1 MEFGELKSVNLREAW
16 PHEAHDFT
24 PWLADNL
31 GRLSD
36 VIGIPLESEGT
47 EVAVNQFAADILAR
61 NPADGSRVLIENQLA
76 HTDHTHLGQILT
88 YLAGLEAQTVIWV
101 AQGFDEAHLSAIR
114 WLNEHTVDPFAFFAV
129 RVRVVRIG
137 DDPKLPVAPLFEV
150 QERPSWWDRQVR
162 AMAQETGGGLSP
174 IGQFRRDFWQSYI
187 QRHPDDG
194 VRAGH
199 AGGNVWHPVAS
210 NDATVVQYLAQH
222 GVGIYLSGP
231 SGSAGDQYRQQVQ
244 VYQSALVAEIGTRDD
259 GLSFQG
265 FNSNDRSNWPE
276 MADWLH
282 NQLVEYRRVI
292 EQMGAASGGE

>member
-61 NPADGSRVLIENQLA
+61 NPADGSRVLIENQLV

-150 QERPSWWDRQVR
+150 LERPSGWDRQVR

-199 AGGNVWHPVAS
+199 AGGNVYHRISGVEVS
-210 NDATVVQYLAQH
+210 QYLAQ
-222 GVGIYLSGP
+222 GQVGIYLRARSGDN
-231 SGSAGDQYRQQVQ
+231 SEETAQLVQ
-244 VYQSALVAEIGTRDD
+244 IYTDALNTELGVGRV
-259 GLSFQG
+259 LVQR
-265 FNSNDRSNWPE
+265 FNANDRDNWPE

-282 NQLVEYRRVI
+282 NRLVEYRRVI
-292 EQMGAASGGE
+292 EQSGAADGDE

>member
-76 HTDHTHLGQILT
+76 YTDHTHLGQILT
-88 YLAGLEAQTVIWV
+88 YLAGLDAQTVIWV

-150 QERPSWWDRQVR
+150 LERPSGWDRQVR

-199 AGGNVWHPVAS
+199 AGGNVYHRISGVEVS
-210 NDATVVQYLAQH
+210 QYLAQ
-222 GVGIYLSGP
+222 GQVGIYLRARSGDN
-231 SGSAGDQYRQQVQ
+231 SEETAQLVQ
-244 VYQSALVAEIGTRDD
+244 IYTDALNTELGVGRV
-259 GLSFQG
+259 LVQR
-265 FNSNDRSNWPE
+265 FNANDRDNWPE
-276 MADWLH
+276 MVDWLH
-282 NQLVEYRRVI
+282 NRLVEYRRVI
-292 EQMGAASGGE
+292 EQSGAANGDE

>member
-150 QERPSWWDRQVR
+150 LERPSGWDRQVR
-162 AMAQETGGGLSP
+162 AMAQEPNERTAQLR
-174 IGQFRRDFWQSYI
+174 QFRSDFWQSYC
-187 QRHPDDG
+187 QRYPDDLNLRPGFKDSNVYHRIGG
-194 VRAGH
+194 V
-199 AGGNVWHPVAS
+199 
-210 NDATVVQYLAQH
+210 VVSQYLAQ
-222 GVGIYLSGP
+222 GQVGIYLRAP
-231 SGSAGDQYRQQVQ
+231 SGDGSEETAQLVQ
-244 VYQSALVAEIGTRDD
+244 IYTDALNTELGIRRVLT
-259 GLSFQG
+259 QP
-265 FNSNDRSNWPE
+265 FNANDRDNWPE
-276 MADWLH
+276 MVDWLH
-282 NQLVEYRRVI
+282 EQLGEFRRVI
-292 EQMGAASGGE
+292 EQSGAANGDE